1 MPSPHGR
8 FGMGHSSAI
17 TVIKLGRN
25 STLRKPCSQGAKRPI
40 RCLVA
45 VGIGSHDSKKAAYQM
60 KDLIAVL
67 EHPVNCTAIDNQVL
81 ANDGIRVV
89 AAEQRAKCPEIVRI
103 R

>member
-1 MPSPHGR
+1 MVGLEWVTALLR
-8 FGMGHSSAI
+8 
-17 TVIKLGRN
+17 VVKLGRN

-40 RCLVA
+40 RCVVA
-45 VGIGSHDSKKAAYQM
+45 VEVGSHDSRKAAYQM
-60 KDLIAVL
+60 KDLIAAL
-67 EHPVNCTAIDNQVL
+67 EHPMNCTAIDNQVL

>member
-1 MPSPHGR
+1 
-8 FGMGHSSAI
+8 
-17 TVIKLGRN
+17 
-25 STLRKPCSQGAKRPI
+25 
-40 RCLVA
+40 
-45 VGIGSHDSKKAAYQM
+45 M

>member
-1 MPSPHGR
+1 MDL
-8 FGMGHSSAI
+8 SSAI
-17 TVIKLGRN
+17 TVVKSGRN
-25 STLRKPCSQGAKRPI
+25 STLEKPYSHGANRPI
-40 RCLVA
+40 RCSVA
-45 VGIGSHDSKKAAYQM
+45 VEIGSHDSRKAAYQM